1 MSERIL
7 FVVLGNGYYRSPIK
21 TSKQMVARSLTR
33 AGDVLYVEPAPLT
46 LDPVVKPAERS
57 RYFEYRRGVQDLG
70 TGEPKLLVPPPFRQA
85 MDTRWEWLD
94 LWNQRR
100 LGRYVREAIRV
111 FNYDRLVLISFV
123 YNAAI
128 IADELRPDVF
138 AYYCVDIHSE
148 LRIPYAKAETV
159 ERVEA
164 QTVARADLVFA
175 ISKPLAERLGV
186 KHPRVI
192 HAPHGVESALFAR
205 TAEAGPIHADLATI
219 PTPRLGFVGV
229 LAHWLDYELMTAIAK
244 ARPEWQLCLI
254 GPLGP
259 HVDVAPLR
267 EHNNIHL
274 LGQRERAELP
284 AFLRGFDVCLVPFL
298 VNELTVNSS
307 PLKAYEYV
315 AAGRPVVSS
324 RLPELADHA
333 PPIRIADGLD
343 GWITE
348 IDRALR
354 DWSNADAARSVAL
367 GATLSWDGR
376 VDRVAARIREFLTTR
391 SITE

>member
-1 MSERIL
+1 MSERL
-7 FVVLGNGYYRSPIK
+7 LYVVLGNGIYRSPIK
-21 TSKQMVARSLTR
+21 TSKQMVARSLAR
-33 AGDVLYVEPAPLT
+33 SNDVLYVEPAPLT
-46 LDPVVKPAERS
+46 LDPLVKPAERS
-57 RYFEYRRGVQDLG
+57 RYFEYRHGIQDLG
-70 TGEPKLLVPPPFRQA
+70 PGEPKLLVPPPFRQA
-85 MDTRWEWLD
+85 MDTRWEFLD
-94 LWNQRR
+94 RWNQRR
-100 LGRYVREAIRV
+100 FGRYIREAIRA
-111 FNYDRLVLISFV
+111 FKYDRLVLISFG

-159 ERVEA
+159 DRVEA

-175 ISKPLAERLGV
+175 ISKPLAERLRARHGC
-186 KHPRVI
+186 VI

-205 TAEAGPIHADLATI
+205 TAEAGPIHANLASI

-229 LAHWLDYELMTAIAK
+229 LAHWLDYELLTGIARV
-244 ARPEWQLCLI
+244 RPDWHLCLI
-254 GPLGP
+254 GPVGP
-259 HVDVAPLR
+259 HVNISPLR
-267 EHNNIHL
+267 EYPNVHL
-274 LGQRERAELP
+274 LGQRDRDELP

-343 GWITE
+343 GWIRE

-354 DWSNADAARSVAL
+354 EWTAEDAARSVAL

-376 VDRVAARIREFLTTR
+376 VDRALARIREFLNTR